1 MKIPEI
7 ETVCFIGAG
16 TMGCFNALMAA
27 VAGYRAVIYDVSE
40 EALGNAPQSLN
51 GMAGYLAGVGFFPE
65 EAIPD
70 ALARITVCPDLGDA
84 TANAE
89 LVSESV
95 SERLEIKREVHRNLD
110 AVCNAATLITTNTS
124 SLLVSQI
131 EDVLIHGD
139 RFAALHSHLGSV
151 LIDIVGG
158 PRTSAKTIDVL
169 ERYVVS
175 IEGMPLVLK
184 KENPGYVLNAILGPL
199 LTIAKLLVIER
210 LASLEDV
217 DRAWMSHQQVSIG
230 PFGLM
235 DLFGLNI
242 LFDSWQRPKPGRAH
256 LQDKVLNFITPYIEN
271 NTLGVKT
278 GVGFYSYPQPHYQ
291 QGDFLEAEGD
301 FSAIYQALVCVLIA
315 SAIVIAKDSVAEP
328 QEIDRAWMVSM
339 SLAQGPF
346 GALDEMGIDTFL
358 ASCSKLV
365 EKGLLAGG
373 LAERAKTYLQPYL
386 ERNELGEKTGQGFYC
401 YPEPAFRAVDFLIR
415 RV

>member
-40 EALGNAPQSLN
+40 EALGNAPQALS
-51 GMAGYLAGVGFFPE
+51 GMAAYLAGEGFFPAN
-65 EAIPD
+65 AIPD
-70 ALARITVCPDLGDA
+70 ALARITTCPDLGEA

-110 AVCNAATLITTNTS
+110 AVCNSATLITTNTS

-131 EDVLIHGD
+131 EDVLVHGD

-158 PRTSAKTIDVL
+158 PRTTPQTIDVL
-169 ERYVVS
+169 ERYVMS

-184 KENPGYVLNAILGPL
+184 KENHGYVLNAILGPL
-199 LTIAKLLVIER
+199 LTIAKVLVIER
-210 LASLEDV
+210 LASLEDI
-217 DRAWMSHQQVSIG
+217 DRAWMSHQQASIG

-235 DLFGLNI
+235 DLFGLNVI
-242 LFDSWQRPKPGRAH
+242 FDSWQKPKPGRTQF
-256 LQDKVLNFITPYIEN
+256 QDRVLSFITPYIEKN
-271 NTLGVKT
+271 NLGVKT
-278 GVGFYSYPQPHYQ
+278 GEGFYSYPEPRYQ
-291 QGDFLEAEGD
+291 RGDFLNVQGD
-301 FSAIYQALVCVLIA
+301 YSAIYEPLICVLIA
-315 SAIVIAKDSVAEP
+315 SAIAIAKDSVAEP

-346 GALDEMGIDTFL
+346 GALDEMGIDSFL
-358 ASCSKLV
+358 ASCSMLV
-365 EKGLLAGG
+365 ERGMLATE
-373 LAERAKTYLQPYL
+373 LAERAKNYLQPYL
-386 ERNELGEKTGQGFYC
+386 ERNELGEKTGQGFYR
-401 YPEPAFRAVDFLIR
+401 YPEPAFRAVDFLIGR
-415 RV
+415 A

>member
-40 EALGNAPQSLN
+40 EALSNAPQGLN
-51 GMAGYLAGVGFFPE
+51 GMAGYLAGEGFFPE
-65 EAIPD
+65 EAIAD
-70 ALARITVCPDLGDA
+70 ALARITVCPDLGAA

-110 AVCNAATLITTNTS
+110 AICNAGTLITTNTS

-131 EDVLIHGD
+131 EDVLVHGE

-158 PRTSAKTIDVL
+158 PRTSAHTIDVL

-175 IEGMPLVLK
+175 IQGMPLVLK

-199 LTIAKLLVIER
+199 LTIAKVLVIER
-210 LASLEDV
+210 LATPEDV
-217 DRAWMSHQQVSIG
+217 DRAWMLHQHAPIG

-235 DLFGLNI
+235 DFFGLNI
-242 LFDSWQRPKPGRAH
+242 IFDSWQMPKPGRAH
-256 LQDKVLNFITPYIEN
+256 LQDKVLSFITPYIEN

-278 GVGFYSYPQPHYQ
+278 GEGFYSYPQPQYQ
-291 QGDFLEAEGD
+291 QSNFLEDQAD
-301 FSAIYQALVCVLIA
+301 LSVIYQALVCVLIA
-315 SAIVIAKDSVAEP
+315 SAVVIAKDNVAEP
-328 QEIDRAWMVSM
+328 YEIDRAWTVSM
-339 SLAQGPF
+339 SLVKGPF
-346 GALDEMGIDTFL
+346 GLLDEMGIDTFL
-358 ASCSKLV
+358 ASLSELV
-365 EKGLLAGG
+365 EKGLLGDE
-373 LAERAKTYLQPYL
+373 LAERAESYLRY
-386 ERNELGEKTGQGFYC
+386 
-401 YPEPAFRAVDFLIR
+401 
-415 RV
+415 